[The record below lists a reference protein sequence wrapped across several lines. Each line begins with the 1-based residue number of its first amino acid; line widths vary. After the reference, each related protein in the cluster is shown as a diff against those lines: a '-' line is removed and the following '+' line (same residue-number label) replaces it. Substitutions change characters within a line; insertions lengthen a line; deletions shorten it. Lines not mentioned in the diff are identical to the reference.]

1 MLAGIKRQFKSYV
14 FVSQYLHYINPKV
27 SNHITKYCYEH
38 KVSPL
43 INFPELGIFAEKNKS
58 MQQSLKKDY
67 NDSKVCEISTAYNE
81 IKRRLSKDILSIFQ
95 EQNKYRDLLWSN
107 SSLLEKNVMINPKC
121 KIISVSHDDMNRNVL
136 HLDDDIWK
144 KVINIK
150 DLAVVITPDATLGQP
165 QKILLAGLKMRIIRY
180 LQNVSN
186 AALKDIKDRLEL
198 KQDSEGISR
207 KLDEKNIDEMFR
219 SLIYSNILVFS
230 QT

>member
-1 MLAGIKRQFKSYV
+1 
-14 FVSQYLHYINPKV
+14 
-27 SNHITKYCYEH
+27 
-38 KVSPL
+38 
-43 INFPELGIFAEKNKS
+43 
-58 MQQSLKKDY
+58 
-67 NDSKVCEISTAYNE
+67 
-81 IKRRLSKDILSIFQ
+81 
-95 EQNKYRDLLWSN
+95 
-107 SSLLEKNVMINPKC
+107 
-121 KIISVSHDDMNRNVL
+121 MNRNVL

-207 KLDEKNIDEMFR
+207 KLDEKI
-219 SLIYSNILVFS
+219 
-230 QT
+230 